1 MMGFFFMKNNKTT
14 LNAFKLLFKNGNK
27 CIPVYKRILAD
38 VLTPVGVWNAL
49 NQNID
54 YGFIFES
61 VEKNIKRSRYSY
73 IGINPNTIFISKGSK
88 TPRTPYNKVVINE
101 EVEQKWSGDYLYAIL
116 PKLDKYGNFEED
128 VNVKTSY
135 GVSNAPIT
143 NMKESSRDLVF
154 DLDLNQDTTEDII
167 DKTRYTV
174 LDYYKDFEVFLDDD
188 LRLQIKGKIKPDTIE
203 KSSVEQAF

>member
-1 MMGFFFMKNNKTT
+1 MGFFFMKNNKTT
-14 LNAFKLLFKNGNK
+14 LNAFKLLFKNGEK

-88 TPRTPYNKVVINE
+88 TQVIKNKKVDSIN
-101 EVEQKWSGDYLYAIL
+101 K
-116 PKLDKYGNFEED
+116 
-128 VNVKTSY
+128 
-135 GVSNAPIT
+135 PIT
-143 NMKESSRDLVF
+143 DLIRKEQISYDQRSLNDLPPFSGGMVGYLSYCLLYTSPSPRD
-154 DLDLNQDTTEDII
+154 
-167 DKTRYTV
+167 
-174 LDYYKDFEVFLDDD
+174 
-188 LRLQIKGKIKPDTIE
+188 
-203 KSSVEQAF
+203 

>member
-54 YGFIFES
+54 HGFIFES

-73 IGINPNTIFISKGSK
+73 IGINPKTIFISKGSK
-88 TPRTPYNKVVINE
+88 TQVIKNNKVDSIN
-101 EVEQKWSGDYLYAIL
+101 K
-116 PKLDKYGNFEED
+116 
-128 VNVKTSY
+128 
-135 GVSNAPIT
+135 PIT
-143 NMKESSRDLVF
+143 DLIRQEQIGYDQRSS
-154 DLDLNQDTTEDII
+154 
-167 DKTRYTV
+167 
-174 LDYYKDFEVFLDDD
+174 DD
-188 LRLQIKGKIKPDTIE
+188 LPPFSGGMVGYLSYETVKWYEKISIHKDWIH
-203 KSSVEQAF
+203 KNLIVWS